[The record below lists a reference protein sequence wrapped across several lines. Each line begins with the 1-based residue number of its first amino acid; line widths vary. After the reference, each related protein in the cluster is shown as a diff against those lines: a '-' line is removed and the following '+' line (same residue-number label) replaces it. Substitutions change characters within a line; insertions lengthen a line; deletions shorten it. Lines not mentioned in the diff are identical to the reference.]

1 MKACQKR
8 QLSEHQTFKTLKQQQ
23 SDGILAT
30 LPHVRLRAQL
40 ALAEKNNPADLM
52 RAAFMLIQRVR
63 AYYDAAEYCAP
74 RGDIHR
80 DLPTAYSA
88 TLTRY
93 YGGFYRGTINVALP
107 TEGPASVWNKAGSL
121 CLDTAIAVA
130 QWEICQNYPEA
141 ADIINASKEAALNAC
156 KNSDFSGIYWRD
168 AKRRIGTKKIRAM
181 LDTVLTSLQQA
192 YFVIHPETGV
202 ASFRTEQNFIWAQK
216 KLEEIAASEGKPL
229 QYVRMSPLQ
238 TLRAA

>member
-1 MKACQKR
+1 MQTCQKR
-8 QLSEHQTFKTLKQQQ
+8 KTSEHQTFKTLKQQC
-23 SDGILAT
+23 SEGFLAA

-63 AYYDAAEYCAP
+63 AYYDAVEYCAP

-80 DLPTAYSA
+80 DFPTAYSA

-93 YGGFYRGTINVALP
+93 YGGFYRGTINAALP
-107 TEGPASVWNKAGSL
+107 TEGPAAVWNKAGSL
-121 CLDTAIAVA
+121 CLETAFTVA

-141 ADIINASKEAALNAC
+141 ADIITLSKEAAMAAC

-181 LDTVLTSLQQA
+181 LDTVLVSLQQA

-202 ASFRTEQNFIWAQK
+202 PSFRTEQNFIWAQK

-229 QYVRMSPLQ
+229 QYARLSSLQ
-238 TLRAA
+238 PLRAA